1 MIELVWGFAM
11 NFKIWISRI
20 TLIFVLLG
28 QAVSAQAETAFAYTE
43 KSFDNSDR
51 VFHLGVV
58 YGISWALYPLF
69 QPEVMMGDKGSWR
82 EYGENLGKTVY
93 DQDEP
98 FWNWI
103 VHPISGS
110 QLYLFYRAMGYAR
123 TDSFAMTFI
132 SSALFEYTI
141 EIYSEPA
148 SYQDLYQTPVLGTA
162 FGYGIE
168 LLSTE
173 LLNRPSKL
181 AQFFGRV
188 INPLSYIVDR
198 DSFSAVPFTDF
209 HSTHGVQLSLEF

>member
-1 MIELVWGFAM
+1 M
-11 NFKIWISRI
+11 NFKPWIGFM
-20 TLIFVLLG
+20 TLFFILMG
-28 QAVSAQAETAFAYTE
+28 QSVSAQAETGFAYSE
-43 KSFDNSDR
+43 KNYETSDR
-51 VFHLGVV
+51 LFHLGVV
-58 YGISWALYPLF
+58 YGVSWAFYPLF
-69 QPEVMMGDKGSWR
+69 QPEVMMGEKGSWR
-82 EYGENLGKTVY
+82 DYRENLGKTVF

-148 SYQDLYQTPVLGTA
+148 SYQDLYQTPVLGAT

-198 DSFSAVPFTDF
+198 DDAVSVAPFTDF
-209 HSTHGVQLSLEF
+209 RSTHGFQLTLEF

>member
-1 MIELVWGFAM
+1 M
-11 NFKIWISRI
+11 NFKTWISGI
-20 TLIFVLLG
+20 LVFIAFMASALP
-28 QAVSAQAETAFAYTE
+28 AQAENGFAYTE
-43 KSFDNSDR
+43 KNYGTSDR
-51 VFHLGVV
+51 FFHLGVV
-58 YGISWALYPLF
+58 YGVSWGFYPLF
-69 QPEVMMGDKGSWR
+69 QPEIMMGEKGSWR
-82 EYGENLGKTVY
+82 EYRQNLGKTVF

-98 FWNWI
+98 FWNWV

-110 QLYLFYRAMGYAR
+110 QLYLFYRAMGYTR
-123 TDSFAMTFI
+123 SDSFVMTFV

-148 SYQDLYQTPVLGTA
+148 SYQDLYQTPVLGSA

-188 INPLSYIVDR
+188 INPLSYIADGNSVT
-198 DSFSAVPFTDF
+198 AAPFTDF
-209 HSTHGVQLSLEF
+209 RSTHGVQLTLEF

>member
-1 MIELVWGFAM
+1 M
-11 NFKIWISRI
+11 NFKIGISRI
-20 TLIFVLLG
+20 LLLLFILM
-28 QAVSAQAETAFAYTE
+28 AHTVPVQAEEGFAYTE
-43 KSFDNSDR
+43 KSYATSDR
-51 VFHLGVV
+51 IFHLGVV
-58 YGISWALYPLF
+58 YGVSWAFYPLF
-69 QPEVMMGDKGSWR
+69 QPEVMLGQKGSWR
-82 EYGENLGKTVY
+82 EYRDNLGKTVF

-110 QLYLFYRAMGYAR
+110 QLYLFYRAMGYDR

-148 SYQDLYQTPVLGTA
+148 SYQDLYQTPVLGAT

-173 LLNRPSKL
+173 LLNRPSKI
-181 AQFFGRV
+181 AQFLGRV

-198 DSFSAVPFTDF
+198 DTVSAAPFTDF
-209 HSTHGVQLSLEF
+209 RSTHGIQLTLEF

>member
-1 MIELVWGFAM
+1 M
-11 NFKIWISRI
+11 NFKKWAS
-20 TLIFVLLG
+20 LILILFAIMG
-28 QAVSAQAETAFAYTE
+28 QTDPVQAEEGFAYTE
-43 KSFDNSDR
+43 RDYETSDR
-51 VFHLGVV
+51 IFHLGVV
-58 YGISWALYPLF
+58 YGVSWAFYPLF
-69 QPEVMMGDKGSWR
+69 QPEVMMGEKGSWR
-82 EYGENLGKTVY
+82 EYRENLGRTVF

-148 SYQDLYQTPVLGTA
+148 SYQDLYQTPVLGAT

-173 LLNRPSKL
+173 LLNRPSKI

-198 DSFSAVPFTDF
+198 DTVSAAPFTDF
-209 HSTHGVQLSLEF
+209 RSTHGIQLTLEF

>member
-1 MIELVWGFAM
+1 MSFKGWLGYAFMLFTFA
-11 NFKIWISRI
+11 FHS
-20 TLIFVLLG
+20 LPAL
-28 QAVSAQAETAFAYTE
+28 AESQFAYEERNYET
-43 KSFDNSDR
+43 SDR
-51 VFHLGVV
+51 IFHLGVV
-58 YGISWALYPLF
+58 YGVSWGLYPIF
-69 QPEVMMGDKGSWR
+69 QPEVMMGQKGSWKEYR
-82 EYGENLGKTVY
+82 ENFGKTVF

-110 QLYLFYRAMGYAR
+110 QLYLFYRAMGYDR
-123 TDSFAMTFI
+123 RDSFAMTFI
-132 SSALFEYTI
+132 SSTLFEYTI

-148 SYQDLYQTPVLGTA
+148 SYQDLYQTPVLGAA

-198 DSFSAVPFTDF
+198 DTASVAPLTDF
-209 HSTHGVQLSLEF
+209 RSTHGLQLSLEF